1 MIDRMIWG
9 SRLAVIICL
18 VSYGCWLSY
27 IPWKVDLLGIEYDM
41 FGFALLMFGIFSLAS
56 MLFVS
61 HVLLPRFGP
70 RITGLAVVVFAF
82 ALIIWVFA
90 PNTTLFIVLA
100 APLSLAFGVIQ
111 PSTLAVITQAE
122 ERSGRRLQ
130 PLHWASFSAGSLLGL
145 VIGMISQALAM
156 PPAFVFGGLFVLTIL
171 VGLFIFFV
179 PFRTVTFDP
188 IVSPGFRLPSG
199 LVLFLGG
206 LAALSMATISIILDW
221 SALWLTRDLGLAIA
235 LGGTGIMAFNVAEII
250 SRLYGEALINRFGE
264 VLVAGWGMILGCVIF
279 LATAL
284 LGNPYMIVI
293 GFGFFGFF
301 TANFIPVLFGVA
313 AREETDNA
321 VAAVNDVNLLA
332 FAGFLFGPPIIGFI
346 AKSVSITAC
355 MIILGIAWA
364 IIAAALMMSRK
375 LNTGGSVNQGSSGGD
390 GSNQPA

>member
-1 MIDRMIWG
+1 MVDRMIWG
-9 SRLAVIICL
+9 SRLSVIVCL

-41 FGFALLMFGIFSLAS
+41 FGFALLVFGIFSLAS

-122 ERSGRRLQ
+122 NLSGRRLQ
-130 PLHWASFSAGSLLGL
+130 PLHWASFSAGSLAGL
-145 VIGMISQALAM
+145 VIGMISQAFQV
-156 PPAFVFGGLFVLTIL
+156 PPVLVFGGLFTLTI
-171 VGLFIFFV
+171 VMGLFIFFV
-179 PFRTVTFDP
+179 PFGTVKFAP
-188 IVSPGFRLPSG
+188 IESPGFRLPSG
-199 LVLFLGG
+199 LILFLGG

-235 LGGTGIMAFNVAEII
+235 LGGTGIMSFNVAEII

-264 VLVAGWGMILGCVIF
+264 ILVAGWGMILGCVIF
-279 LATAL
+279 LVTAL
-284 LGNPYMIVI
+284 LGNPYLIVI

-313 AREETDNA
+313 AREEKENSI
-321 VAAVNDVNLLA
+321 AAVNDVNLLA
-332 FAGFLFGPPIIGFI
+332 FAGFLFGPPLIGFI

-355 MIILGIAWA
+355 MVILAFAWA
-364 IIAAALMMSRK
+364 IIAAALLGSRK
-375 LNTGGSVNQGSSGGD
+375 LHGNVVQASE
-390 GSNQPA
+390 

>member
-1 MIDRMIWG
+1 MVDRMIWG
-9 SRLAVIICL
+9 SRLAVVICL
-18 VSYGCWLSY
+18 ISYGCWLSY
-27 IPWKVDLLGIEYDM
+27 IPWKVDVLDIEYDM
-41 FGFALLMFGIFSLAS
+41 FGFALLVFGVFSLAS

-70 RITGLAVVVFAF
+70 RITGLAVVAFAF

-100 APLSLAFGVIQ
+100 GPLSLAFGVIQ

-122 ERSGRRLQ
+122 DRCGRRLQ
-130 PLHWASFSAGSLLGL
+130 PLHWASFSTGSLLGL
-145 VIGMISQALAM
+145 VIGMISQALAI
-156 PPAFVFGGLFVLTIL
+156 PPVLVFGSLFILTIS

-188 IVSPGFRLPSG
+188 IVSPGFRIPSG

-221 SALWLTRDLGLAIA
+221 SALWLTRDLGLAIS
-235 LGGTGIMAFNVAEII
+235 LGGTGIMAFNVAEIV
-250 SRLYGEALINRFGE
+250 SRLYGEALLNRFGE

-279 LATAL
+279 LAVAL
-284 LGNPYMIVI
+284 FGNPYLIVC
-293 GFGFFGFF
+293 GFCFFGFF
-301 TANFIPVLFGVA
+301 SANFIPVLFGVA
-313 AREETDNA
+313 AREQPNNA

-332 FAGFLFGPPIIGFI
+332 FAGFLFGPPIIGFV

-355 MIILGIAWA
+355 MIIVGIAWA
-364 IIAAALMMSRK
+364 ILATALMMSRK
-375 LNTGGSVNQGSSGGD
+375 LHNAGRLIYSQG
-390 GSNQPA
+390 